1 MTTSANN
8 TLLDQ
13 VQNAIE
19 AKAREAME
27 YGATEYA
34 HDIESARKEK
44 ASKRTADLKHGAKNK
59 QANQGEKKSRST
71 SAKLKDSVNT
81 SAMLQ
86 MPVSR
91 ADDSMTGD
99 ELCQVIL
106 TTHRQLQAGQ
116 IDQLT
121 GYAEQGRALVFIKRQ
136 LLTEKQLEESDE
148 KKLNRAFGEKLKS
161 AGIGDDVIARQARK
175 MYIWLADNLEQAQ
188 QFVADALA
196 TEKEKRTKE
205 QKKVA
210 SAHARIGLTP
220 YVIMSAMTESAP
232 SAEKTARDT
241 AKAHINQVIK
251 DLKKRKGKNKFDFDS
266 ADADAKIIE
275 MAQSL
280 IADVYAEINQ

>member
-8 TLLDQ
+8 TMLEQ

-34 HDIESARKEK
+34 HDITERLNQKKKERKSDVK
-44 ASKRTADLKHGAKNK
+44 KGAENE
-59 QANQGEKKSRST
+59 QSNQGEKKSRST
-71 SAKLKDSVNT
+71 SAKLKNSVDV

-86 MPVSR
+86 LPVSR

-106 TTHRQLQAGQ
+106 NTHQQLQAGQ

-121 GYAEQGRALVFIKRQ
+121 GYAEQGRALVLIKRQ
-136 LLTEKQLEESDE
+136 LLTEKQLDESDE
-148 KKLNRAFGEKLKS
+148 KKVNRAFGEKLKS

-220 YVIMSAMTESAP
+220 YVIMSAMTESEP

-241 AKAHINQVIK
+241 AKAHITQVMK
-251 DLKKRKGKNKFDFDS
+251 DLKKREGKDKFDFDS

-275 MAQSL
+275 LAQSL
-280 IADVYAEINQ
+280 IADVYAEMNQ